1 LIVTILNTSGLLTI
15 RFYIFLLLWGVI
27 KVASAQTTTSG
38 PTGNFAVDKIKG
50 CAPLTVTV
58 TDLSLDDGPRVY
70 NFDYRPGDRIP
81 VNPTTITDTT
91 YAIPGSYLIIQVI
104 GSQIDSVRIE
114 VLEPRTP
121 QFQLL
126 NCTEN
131 RVFVDIQDD
140 YYDLLEIDFGDGS
153 PLEIVGTD
161 QSSFIYQYAVAGEYT
176 INVKGLFNVLDNSGC
191 ADSTATFNT
200 FPGGTF
206 PAATMP
212 EIEVLDETS
221 VRVVYSLPDE
231 NVSYQLQVTEEDG
244 STTANYPLTPGST
257 EFVVEQ
263 NEWNTRENY
272 YCMSVVAVDPCEPAN
287 SVPSNELCTIAL
299 QATAEDLQNN
309 LSWQTE
315 SGLFDQ
321 YLIFR
326 DDELLVTSVLTSY
339 EDADVVCQQP
349 YLYQVV
355 ASDGVGTSRSEAA
368 SLTAISATVPEALPN
383 LTAGL
388 QDVSITLTWLERAD
402 VQQYYIYRTQAE
414 VATVRYDSI
423 APDALTLPYEDS
435 DVEIDQE
442 YCYQVSYLDE
452 CGNESVL
459 SEEVCQQVP
468 ARAQVYFPNAF
479 TPNGDGLN
487 DIFLY
492 KASLLE
498 SITFQ
503 VFNRWG
509 ELMFQT
515 SQLDVGWDGTYNGG
529 LAPQGTYIYLLD
541 VTDQLG
547 NQFSENGKVV
557 LLNPNI
563 R

>member
-1 LIVTILNTSGLLTI
+1 MLTI

-27 KVASAQTTTSG
+27 KVATAQTTESG

-58 TDLSLDDGPRVY
+58 TDLSDPLVGGPRVY
-70 NFDYRPGDRIP
+70 NFDYRTGDRIP

-131 RVFVDIQDD
+131 RIYVDFQDD

-153 PLEIVGTD
+153 PLEIVSTD
-161 QSSFIYQYAVAGEYT
+161 QPSFIYQYATDGGYT
-176 INVKGLFNVLDNSGC
+176 VNVKGLFEVFDNSGC

-200 FPGGTF
+200 FAGGAF
-206 PAATMP
+206 PIATLS
-212 EIEVLDETS
+212 EVEVLDETS
-221 VRVVYSLPDE
+221 IRVVYSLPDE
-231 NVSYQLQVTEEDG
+231 NVSYQLQVTQEDG

-257 EFVVEQ
+257 EITIEQ
-263 NEWNTRENY
+263 GDWNTRENY

-299 QATAEDLQNN
+299 QATAEDLRNN
-309 LSWQTE
+309 LSWRTDPDRFE
-315 SGLFDQ
+315 SYPL
-321 YLIFR
+321 FR
-326 DDELLVTSVLTSY
+326 DGELLVTIDPPL
-339 EDADVVCQQP
+339 ADYTDTDVICQQS
-349 YLYQVV
+349 YSYQIV
-355 ASDGVGTSRSEAA
+355 ASDPVGISRSEAI
-368 SLTAISATVPEALPN
+368 SLTAISTTVPEALPD

-388 QDVSITLTWLERAD
+388 QDLSVALMWPEVAD
-402 VQQYYIYRTQAE
+402 AQQYYIYRSQEEGTSAL
-414 VATVRYDSI
+414 YDSI
-423 APDALTLPYEDS
+423 AAQVPLPYTDGN
-435 DVEIDQE
+435 VEIDQE
-442 YCYQVSYLDE
+442 YCYQISYVNE
-452 CGNESVL
+452 CGNESEL
-459 SEEVCQQVP
+459 SEEVCIRVP
-468 ARAQVYFPNAF
+468 ARAQVHFPNAF

-492 KASLLE
+492 RASLLE
-498 SITFQ
+498 SVTFK

-515 SQLDVGWDGTYNGG
+515 NQRNVGWDGTYNGG
-529 LAPQGTYIYLLD
+529 VVPQGTYIYQLN

-547 NQFSENGKVV
+547 NQFSQNGKFV
-557 LLNPNI
+557 LLKRNI
-563 R
+563 H